1 MSSSE
6 VINGF
11 SCYIFWDVDRNTI
24 DLVDNAPYVVQR
36 VLKYGQLGDW
46 KKLLEYYGLGQIVNI
61 AKHLRTL
68 DPKALAFLSTISDTP
83 KEQFRCYNT
92 RQ

>member
-6 VINGF
+6 VIKGF
-11 SCYIFWDVDRNTI
+11 SSYIFWDVDRNTI
-24 DLVDNAPYVVQR
+24 DLAENAPFVIQR
-36 VLKYGQLGDW
+36 VLEYGQWGDW
-46 KKLLEYYGLGQIVNI
+46 NILLGYYGLGQIVNI